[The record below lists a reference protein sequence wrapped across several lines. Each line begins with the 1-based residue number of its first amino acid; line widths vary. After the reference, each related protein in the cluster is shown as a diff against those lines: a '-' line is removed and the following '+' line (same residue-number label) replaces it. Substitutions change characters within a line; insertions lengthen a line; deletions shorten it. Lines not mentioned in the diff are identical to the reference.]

1 MADREENAGE
11 LKRRLPGARVLRRTR
26 IRKLLALPRVLGVA
40 ALFSTAYGN
49 VGSSIYY
56 ALGVTALFALGLTP
70 AVFLVAGIIFGFTAL
85 TYAEGTAAIPEAG
98 GSSSFARHGFN
109 ELVSFIAAW
118 ALLLGYIVTIAIS
131 AFSVSNYFGVFWPLW
146 LQFPWNTFGG
156 ILVVAFLM
164 WVNVI
169 GVKETARLNIGLAI
183 LDLATQIVLVIVG
196 TIFLLNWRTL
206 LSNIEWGVAPTWGHA
221 LYGLSF
227 AMVAYTGIETISN
240 MAEETAN
247 PEKTIPKSVSL
258 VFLAVLIVYTGISL
272 IALSA
277 MPIIAENGTYTT
289 ELTTKYLKDPVV
301 GIAHKLPIPALSR
314 IMELWIGALAVTI
327 LVIATNAGLIGVSR
341 LTFSMGIHQQLPPGL
356 SKIHRRFKTPYIS
369 ILLFGFIAILLI
381 LPGKIDFL
389 AEMYVFGAV
398 LAFAMAHVSI
408 IAMRIRKPDLPRPFK
423 IPLNFRFRGAEIPVT
438 AVLGAIG
445 TIATWSIVVYTRPT
459 GRWVGFAWLIIGM
472 VVYILY
478 RRAKGLPLKKTVR
491 TETRP

>member
-1 MADREENAGE
+1 M
-11 LKRRLPGARVLRRTR
+11 LRRTR

-70 AVFLVAGIIFGFTAL
+70 AVFIVAGIIFGFTAL

-118 ALLLGYIVTIAIS
+118 ALLLGYIVTISIS
-131 AFSVSNYFGVFWPLW
+131 AFSVPNYFGVFWPLW
-146 LQFPWNTFGG
+146 LDFPWNVIGG
-156 ILVVAFLM
+156 IAIVGMLM
-164 WVNVI
+164 WINVI
-169 GVKETARLNIGLAI
+169 GVKETARLNIGLAV
-183 LDLATQIVLVIVG
+183 LDLVTQIVLVVVG
-196 TIFLLNWRTL
+196 FIFLLNWRVL
-206 LSNIEWGVAPTWGHA
+206 FANIEWGVAPTWGQA

-227 AMVAYTGIETISN
+227 AMIAYTGIETVSN

-247 PEKTIPKSVSL
+247 PEKTIPQSVML
-258 VFLAVLIVYTGISL
+258 VFLAVLVVFTGISL

-277 MPIIAENGTYTT
+277 MPVVQVDGKYTT
-289 ELTTKYLKDPVV
+289 ELTEVYLEDPVV
-301 GIAHKLPIPALSR
+301 GIAQKLPIPALR
-314 IMELWIGALAVTI
+314 RTMELWIGALAVTI

-341 LTFSMGIHQQLPPGL
+341 LTFSMGIHQQLPPVL
-356 SKIHRRFKTPYIS
+356 SRIHRRFKTPYVS
-369 ILLFGFIAILLI
+369 IVVFGIIAMILI
-381 LPGKIDFL
+381 LPGRIDFL

-423 IPLNFRFRGAEIPVT
+423 IPGNIRIRGAEIPIT
-438 AVLGAIG
+438 AILGAIG
-445 TIATWSIVVYTRPT
+445 TIATWTIVVYTRPY
-459 GRWVGFAWLIIGM
+459 GRIVGFAWLIAGVII
-472 VVYILY
+472 YILY
-478 RRAKGLPLKKTVR
+478 RRARGLPLKETVR
-491 TETRP
+491 AETRT